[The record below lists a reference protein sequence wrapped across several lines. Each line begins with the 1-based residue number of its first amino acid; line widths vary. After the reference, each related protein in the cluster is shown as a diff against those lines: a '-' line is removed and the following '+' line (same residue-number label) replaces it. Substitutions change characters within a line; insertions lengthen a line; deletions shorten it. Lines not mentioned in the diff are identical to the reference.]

1 MEIRTPQALG
11 AAVRGERLKMRLTQ
25 ASLAKS
31 AGVSRPWLTQF
42 EAGKPTV
49 ELGRVLAV
57 IAALGIVL
65 ELRTSEPAASSDRP
79 DPIDLDSVLDQYEED
94 HHDHG

>member
-11 AAVRGERLKMRLTQ
+11 AAVRGERLKLRLTQ

-57 IAALGIVL
+57 IAALGIAL
-65 ELRTSEPAASSDRP
+65 ELRTSEPPASLGGRDL
-79 DPIDLDSVLDQYEED
+79 IDLDSVLDQYEEG
-94 HHDHG
+94 HNDHG